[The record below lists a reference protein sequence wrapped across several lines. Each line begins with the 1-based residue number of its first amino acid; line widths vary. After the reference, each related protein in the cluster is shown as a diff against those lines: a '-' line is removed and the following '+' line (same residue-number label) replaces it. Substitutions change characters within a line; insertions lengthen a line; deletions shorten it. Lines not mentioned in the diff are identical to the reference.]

1 MGLLPAEIRR
11 AAEIPGIEIR
21 KEGASGGHTEKPE
34 KRRDDRKRGGLL
46 PAGRDAGKGEK
57 ENEYSDK

>member
-21 KEGASGGHTEKPE
+21 KESIGGHTEKPE

-46 PAGRDAGKGEK
+46 PAGQTAGKGEK